1 MPHDANDD
9 LLAKLDR
16 KERSQLL
23 SQWALVGVVAIA
35 AGALS
40 YAGLRL
46 GAGLED
52 RTSVDIGFIVACGLS
67 IALARS
73 KGLL

>member
-1 MPHDANDD
+1 MPRDPDED

-16 KERSQLL
+16 KERSKRL
-23 SQWALVGVVAIA
+23 SQWALVVGVAFA

-46 GAGLED
+46 GVGLAE
-52 RTSVDIGFIVACGLS
+52 RSAVDIGFIVACGMS
-67 IALARS
+67 IALARGR
-73 KGLL
+73 GLL